1 MASEWAVPG
10 AVREAAQLSLRV
22 PERSM
27 TTSLGVRALTAS
39 HEHLGPK
46 EARREG
52 PTGMAL
58 TVTRYRVG
66 VQAPAIS

>member
-1 MASEWAVPG
+1 MAQRRRHRHLDG
-10 AVREAAQLSLRV
+10 RRRRIQLL
-22 PERSM
+22 E
-27 TTSLGVRALTAS
+27 ALTAS